1 MRSSSVVA
9 VKVIAVALTLVLS
22 GCSTFVPTPTSDPFT
37 AQLNRYYAQ
46 RKADQAWMIA
56 SVSTAAA
63 GAIGA
68 TTFNTLNSLNLMDPH
83 AATIGTVISAILG
96 TLAAGSTIWAFVEYD
111 TSNNNYMETLKLQT
125 QYYNLLQPPRL
136 MQ

>member
-1 MRSSSVVA
+1 MKHSARVA
-9 VKVIAVALTLVLS
+9 VTAIAIVLTLSLS
-22 GCSTFVPTPTSDPFT
+22 GCATFVPTPTNDPFT
-37 AQLNRYYAQ
+37 RALDTYYGK
-46 RKADQAWMIA
+46 RKADQAWMLA

-96 TLAAGSTIWAFVEYD
+96 TLAAGSSIWAFVDY
-111 TSNNNYMETLKLQT
+111 SRANNDYMETLKLQS

-136 MQ
+136 MR